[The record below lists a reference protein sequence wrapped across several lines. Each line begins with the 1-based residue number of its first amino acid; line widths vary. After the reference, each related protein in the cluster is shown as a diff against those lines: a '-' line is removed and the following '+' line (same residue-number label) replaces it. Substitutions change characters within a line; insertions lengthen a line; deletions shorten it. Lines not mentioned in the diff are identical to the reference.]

1 MDIET
6 INLDNLGTQTLT
18 PQSIK
23 LNKDSGSKSST
34 LGIELLM
41 NEKKKK
47 DSSEPGSPKSDI
59 NLGDL
64 NSLEAELNNLSGVS
78 NKGISMK
85 EARSSLF
92 GGKEESSKFELND
105 KISLNSEGSG
115 SIGSVG
121 SNGSVESLSK
131 KEKEKNVPIFKLNK
145 EDGKPKN
152 EKTWDGMA
160 KFNDIPL
167 DPAKQIPTQPKL
179 SPEETLNISC
189 IWSNRSTASKSKGV
203 LKKTIFSLSA
213 NSDNSAN

>member
-6 INLDNLGTQTLT
+6 INLDNLGSQTLT

-23 LNKDSGSKSST
+23 LNRESTPKSST

-78 NKGISMK
+78 NKGISIK

-92 GGKEESSKFELND
+92 GGKDDNSKFELND
-105 KISLNSEGSG
+105 YNSIS
-115 SIGSVG
+115 
-121 SNGSVESLSK
+121 
-131 KEKEKNVPIFKLNK
+131 
-145 EDGKPKN
+145 
-152 EKTWDGMA
+152 
-160 KFNDIPL
+160 
-167 DPAKQIPTQPKL
+167 
-179 SPEETLNISC
+179 
-189 IWSNRSTASKSKGV
+189 
-203 LKKTIFSLSA
+203 
-213 NSDNSAN
+213 